1 MRILS
6 LCCSVYS
13 TVQMNDIIFINLHS
27 MINIRVLWIPAVLA
41 LMAYEMRRI
50 IYNTIT
56 LDYANWDEDTEETAY

>member
-1 MRILS
+1 MR
-6 LCCSVYS
+6 
-13 TVQMNDIIFINLHS
+13 TVE
-27 MINIRVLWIPAVLA
+27 PAYT